1 MRLWR
6 IICIG
11 AGMPRIAYD
20 DAHIIILTGKDK
32 ARFLDGLSSNKIDFQ
47 DNQVISTCILSNK
60 AKILGQLHLFNLNE
74 MLVGI
79 TITDDFVKLVDYL
92 NMKILGQDV
101 GINDVTKLNYVD
113 LIFDEEIS
121 NVEIS
126 SKDGCTIVTIE
137 GKYQFEMYSTKLER
151 KPCNTNLE
159 AFNEWRIKHIIPW
172 YGFEISSKKNPYQC
186 GLNSQ
191 VHENK
196 GCFTGQE
203 ILTRM
208 RTRGKGI
215 YRWTCME
222 NESLKPDEA
231 STHGKAKSLV
241 LKRGQ

>member
-11 AGMPRIAYD
+11 VGMPRMAYD
-20 DAHIIILTGKDK
+20 DAHIIIITGKDR
-32 ARFLDGLSSNKIDFQ
+32 ARFVDGLSSNKVDFQ
-47 DNQVISTCILSNK
+47 DNKVISTCVLSNK
-60 AKILGQLHLFNLNE
+60 AKILAQLHLFNLNK
-74 MLVGI
+74 MLIAI
-79 TITDDFVKLVDYL
+79 TITDDFVQLIEYL
-92 NMKILGQDV
+92 NVKILGQDV
-101 GINDVTKLNYVD
+101 SINDVTNLNYVD

-121 NVEIS
+121 DMELIS
-126 SKDGCTIVTIE
+126 RDGLTIVAIE

-151 KPCNTNLE
+151 KPCYNNLE
-159 AFNEWRIKHIIPW
+159 AFNEWRINQIIPW

-215 YRWTCME
+215 YRLTSMD
-222 NESLKPDEA
+222 NDSLKSDEA
-231 STHGKAKSLV
+231 STHGKEKSLV
-241 LKRGQ
+241 LRRGQ